1 MGVPV
6 LVVHGVGNRN
16 KQSFVDQVGRLQARV
31 GTDFELIPV
40 FWGHLGAAGAGFD
53 DVLPGGDESESQE
66 LAPAAPTVLPPAR
79 SASVNAERQ
88 AAIIAA
94 AAAAQMTQEEGM
106 FVPADDGV
114 QAAVEEGLPRTTYLR
129 TVSDPEVLAAVGE
142 LVGKAAAPTLSS
154 TDEVFGALGRV
165 VDSVLSGADRLVG
178 AVIGDVLGNV
188 NHDLRAT
195 LVPGVAG
202 FLGDVFAYQH
212 HRRLIQ
218 DAIWTEIDGH
228 DSTRGSGTAER
239 PVHVVAHSLGGV
251 ISFHAATAADAGRP
265 LFIDGFVTFGSQ
277 AGFFHILDPRESGL
291 APYVDG
297 TPVVVRSIRRW
308 TNLWEPL
315 DPLAF
320 LAGKVF
326 VLEDAG
332 GRADTPVDRPT
343 SHLASSG
350 LFTHGT
356 YWESDE
362 LVDAVRST
370 LR

>member
-6 LVVHGVGNRN
+6 LVLHGVGNRN

-40 FWGHLGAAGAGFD
+40 FWGHLGAADAGFD
-53 DVLPGGDESESQE
+53 DVLPGGDESESLE
-66 LAPAAPTVLPPAR
+66 WAPAAVLPPAR
-79 SASVNAERQ
+79 SASVTTERQ

-94 AAAAQMTQEEGM
+94 AAAAQMTQEEGA
-106 FVPADDGV
+106 FVPGDDGV
-114 QAAVEEGLPRTTYLR
+114 QAAVEEGLPKTTYLR
-129 TVSDPEVLAAVGE
+129 TVRNPEVLAAVGE
-142 LVGKAAAPTLSS
+142 LVGKAAAPTVSS

-188 NHDLRAT
+188 NHDLRST

-218 DAIWTEIDGH
+218 DAIWTEIDGN

-277 AGFFHILDPRESGL
+277 AGFFHILDPRNSGL

-297 TPVVVRSIRRW
+297 TPVLVRSIRRW

-326 VLEDAG
+326 VLVDAG
-332 GRADTPVDRPT
+332 EAAAPVDRPT
-343 SHLASSG
+343 SHLASTG